1 MKPYAFPENPLFP
14 SLLSAPVTFFVTRS
28 AAMLGGDGLPGPA

>member
-1 MKPYAFPENPLFP
+1 MSDQLF
-14 SLLSAPVTFFVTRS
+14 SFGSDAVHDAPVTFFVTRS